1 MKLIEYRKKENKT
14 QQEIADDLNVS
25 QGVYQKWET
34 GETIPTKENM
44 QKIFIYTN
52 GEVTANDIYNVSEVE
67 VWKIL

>member
-34 GETIPTKENM
+34 GETILFKKRMTIAFHKGM
-44 QKIFIYTN
+44 VHWGK
-52 GEVTANDIYNVSEVE
+52 
-67 VWKIL
+67 K